1 MARKPAPRANQQRV
15 RIAQEAA
22 RIIREQGVRDYLVA
36 KRKAAQRLAIFD
48 RNVLPSNTE
57 VAEALGEQQ
66 RLFGGEAHVE
76 SLTGLRLA
84 AREAMLL
91 LNRFEPRL
99 VGPVL
104 EGTATAHSGVLLHV
118 FADAPEAVALAL
130 MERGVPYES
139 AERRVRMRDG
149 RYVYMPVFRFTAGET
164 EVDATVFSL
173 LGLREP
179 PASPVDGRPMRRAR
193 LAEVEALL
201 AEAV

>member
-48 RNVLPSNTE
+48 RNALPSNTE
-57 VAEALGEQQ
+57 IAEALGEQQ
-66 RLFGGEAHVE
+66 RLFGGEAHEE
-76 SLTGLRLA
+76 SLTGLRMA
-84 AREAMLL
+84 ARQAMLL
-91 LNRFEPRL
+91 LQRFEPRL

-104 EGTATAHSGVLLHV
+104 EGTATAHSEVLLHV
-118 FADAPEAVALAL
+118 FADTPEAVALAL
-130 MERGVPYES
+130 MEHGVPYEN

-149 RYVYMPVFRFTAGET
+149 RYVYLPVFRFTAGDT
-164 EVDATVFSL
+164 DVDATVFSM

-193 LAEVEALL
+193 LTEVEALL
-201 AEAV
+201 AEAG

>member
-36 KRKAAQRLAIFD
+36 KKKAAQRLAIFD

-57 VAEALGEQQ
+57 IAEALAEQQ
-66 RLFGGEAHVE
+66 RLFG
-76 SLTGLRLA
+76 
-84 AREAMLL
+84 
-91 LNRFEPRL
+91 
-99 VGPVL
+99 
-104 EGTATAHSGVLLHV
+104 
-118 FADAPEAVALAL
+118 
-130 MERGVPYES
+130 
-139 AERRVRMRDG
+139 
-149 RYVYMPVFRFTAGET
+149 FTAGET

>member
-57 VAEALGEQQ
+57 IAEALSEQQ
-66 RLFGGEAHVE
+66 RLFGGEAHAE
-76 SLTGLRLA
+76 SLNGLRMA
-84 AREAMLL
+84 ARQAMLL

-104 EGTATAHSGVLLHV
+104 EGTATAHSEVLLHV

-130 MERGVPYES
+130 MEHGIPYES

-149 RYVYMPVFRFTAGET
+149 RYVYVPVFRFSAGDT
-164 EVDATVFSL
+164 DVDATVFSL